1 MNEIVKKTLN
11 RGAPIDTP
19 ILLNMGDF
27 LQVFD
32 DDKLSNEYREAIKS
46 IICSISNILIFHAGD
61 TFIPVFATLT
71 LGDDNIKE
79 LRISGE
85 NIFTSI
91 HEILYPMDIMDIID
105 SFESSA
111 KIEEFKKRILAI
123 KTPEELSKKFP
134 RLFELYNGQLELNN
148 GLNILSKVLDD
159 PKASM
164 STKRQYLE
172 ATVSYLKE
180 FYPEINIT
188 REQEFARNFT
198 LERYL
203 NRMFDVIT
211 TALVH
216 GEEITEIYQS
226 GTIEL
231 DNFNPEDADKLDLF
245 IAANFMDRI
254 ELEQV
259 KEKQRYL
266 FFLTNYFKDN
276 VETKV
281 TRTKIKYHERKVT
294 PINLYERY
302 KKVLVENPDL
312 LAVNFTPADFRDMD
326 KEEIEEFIVAYLSDL
341 FANWELIPEED
352 TSIER
357 EIRSIAKRKYHKLSA
372 EEQKQKQ
379 EKLIKLYMDKKS
391 FYDSTDPYFRIK
403 GKNTFDGY
411 VGYIYPNS
419 IVVLEK
425 FYADVDKKK
434 IAENEAIYILTMADF
449 YELSQHSKSY
459 LIANHLCHRVI
470 HKDGWQQR
478 VLRYIKRRILGAN
491 PADDTN
497 KLIGQKKI
505 SLNEKKLN

>member
-46 IICSISNILIFHAGD
+46 IICSISNILKFHAGD

-91 HEILYPMDIMDIID
+91 HEILYPMDIMEIID
-105 SFESSA
+105 NFESSA
-111 KIEEFKKRILAI
+111 KIEEFKRNILSI

-134 RLFELYNGQLELNN
+134 RLFELYKGQLELNN
-148 GLNILSKVLDD
+148 GLNILSKVLED
-159 PKASM
+159 PKASIG
-164 STKRQYLE
+164 TKRQYLE
-172 ATVSYLKE
+172 ATVNYLKE

-188 REQEFARNFT
+188 KEQEFARNFT

-312 LAVNFTPADFRDMD
+312 LSVNFTPADFRDMD
-326 KEEIEEFIVAYLSDL
+326 KEEIEEFM
-341 FANWELIPEED
+341 
-352 TSIER
+352 
-357 EIRSIAKRKYHKLSA
+357 AKK
-372 EEQKQKQ
+372 
-379 EKLIKLYMDKKS
+379 
-391 FYDSTDPYFRIK
+391 
-403 GKNTFDGY
+403 
-411 VGYIYPNS
+411 
-419 IVVLEK
+419 
-425 FYADVDKKK
+425 
-434 IAENEAIYILTMADF
+434 
-449 YELSQHSKSY
+449 
-459 LIANHLCHRVI
+459 
-470 HKDGWQQR
+470 
-478 VLRYIKRRILGAN
+478 
-491 PADDTN
+491 
-497 KLIGQKKI
+497 
-505 SLNEKKLN
+505 